1 MTRNEYLGAL
11 RQELRSL
18 PLQEQEEA
26 LRYYEEYFD
35 DAGPENEQQVIA
47 ELGSPR
53 ELARNIVEN
62 SVFSLTRAPQ
72 PEPGQEQENAFRQME
87 PPARQK
93 QGRGAAFW
101 ILVILSSVIWLP
113 LLIGFAACILGVLAG
128 LVALLAG
135 IAVAAAAL
143 VIAAFFCIGFGLPLF
158 ASSPADGI
166 LLIGLALVQLGG
178 ALLCGIICY
187 LVCGKFI
194 PWCWRKG
201 KGMWQRQREKRGQT
215 PVTGKE

>member
-72 PEPGQEQENAFRQME
+72 PESGQEQENAFRQME

-158 ASSPADGI
+158 ASSPADGV
-166 LLIGLALVQLGG
+166 LLMGLALMQLGG
-178 ALLCGIICY
+178 ALLCGILCY
-187 LVCGKFI
+187 LTFGKFL
-194 PWCWRKG
+194 PWCW
-201 KGMWQRQREKRGQT
+201 WL
-215 PVTGKE
+215 VKELWGWLVDMAKKIQV

>member
-1 MTRNEYLGAL
+1 MTAL
-11 RQELRSL
+11 RIEFFKCR
-18 PLQEQEEA
+18 
-26 LRYYEEYFD
+26 R
-35 DAGPENEQQVIA
+35 
-47 ELGSPR
+47 R
-53 ELARNIVEN
+53 
-62 SVFSLTRAPQ
+62 
-72 PEPGQEQENAFRQME
+72 
-87 PPARQK
+87 K
-93 QGRGAAFW
+93 
-101 ILVILSSVIWLP
+101 IWLP

-158 ASSPADGI
+158 ATSPADGI